1 MIGTLISVILTLI
14 VLGVIL
20 WGVQQLLPL
29 IPLPAPFH
37 TIINVLIVVIVV
49 IVVVYIIAGLLGV
62 VEPMS
67 RLR

>member
-20 WGVQQLLPL
+20 WAVQQLLPL

-49 IVVVYIIAGLLGV
+49 IVCVYIIAGLLGV
-62 VEPMS
+62 VEPIG